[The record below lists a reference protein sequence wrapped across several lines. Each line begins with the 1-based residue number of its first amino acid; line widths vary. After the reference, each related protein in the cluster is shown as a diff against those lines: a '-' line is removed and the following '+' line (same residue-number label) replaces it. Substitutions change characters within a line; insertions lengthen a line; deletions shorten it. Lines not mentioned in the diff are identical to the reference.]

1 MIENIKKQKDSED
14 CIYNDCDEDLFE
26 LLKSFNLKL
35 KCLIYILIIIFI
47 FIFFYFIKIIC
58 L

>member
-1 MIENIKKQKDSED
+1 MIENFKKQKDSED

-35 KCLIYILIIIFI
+35 KCLVYTLIIISI
-47 FIFFYFIKIIC
+47 FIFFYVI